1 MQDPPRPLAGLL
13 ITETSD
19 DIAVRYCGKLF
30 AAHGATVRRLAA
42 PAEADIAARAHAV
55 WLDDGKQIVPSLGP
69 AIADADLV
77 IAGQTPAAI
86 AATVGMLGSS
96 KALLLAISWFGETGP
111 YANWRGSDA
120 LIQAMNGI
128 AYAFGPVAGP
138 PTIPQGHSPQIIAGA
153 TAVIAA
159 IAALRGRANGH
170 PTARVDLSILEA
182 ALCFGEYAGPSTFLG
197 GPASTRLGVNR
208 FMPTYPQTIYRAADG
223 WIGVTALTPPQ
234 WQALCDMTGVP
245 ELARDPAYASSDQR
259 LAAADAV
266 DARLAP
272 AFLKRPAGEWL
283 VEGQARRVP
292 LGPVPTLEELL
303 QTPHWRERGSF
314 AKFAAAPSFEGPAM
328 PFRLNPRAPSKVA
341 APATPPAKGTGPLA
355 GLRVLD
361 LSMGWSGPLAGRHF
375 ADLGAEVIKV
385 EGTSH
390 VDWWRGWDGPTEADP
405 PAYEVRANF
414 VAMNRNKRG
423 ITLDLNSKAGLDLAR
438 RLAARADLLLENYA
452 PGVLDRLGL
461 SAAVLGE
468 ANPNLVY
475 ISMGAFGSVGP
486 WSGFRAYGSTTEQA
500 SGLPFVNGEADWPP
514 CLQHIA
520 CGDPIAGIYA
530 AVAAA
535 IALYGRAKTGGLTV
549 DLSQVECLFQLNAA
563 AITAQ
568 SVTGRAPARTGTA
581 RAASWLA
588 SVVACAGEDQW
599 LAVDVLAADADAF
612 RAAVAAHADASPD
625 AARDALAGWAATR
638 TPAAAAAALQ
648 QAGLQAAPVIPA
660 SALVDDPHLNAVGFW
675 HRARRRYVGE
685 HLLPAASYHLD
696 GARPEIRSVAP
707 TLGEH
712 GPEVLAAELGLAPSE
727 IAALEHD
734 GVIGTRSTA
743 TA

>member
-1 MQDPPRPLAGLL
+1 MQAPPRPLAGLV

-42 PAEADIAARAHAV
+42 PAQADIAARAHAA
-55 WLDDGKQIVPSLGP
+55 WLDDGKQIVPSLEP
-69 AIADADLV
+69 TLQDADLV

-86 AATVGMLGSS
+86 AATVRALGPN
-96 KALLLAISWFGETGP
+96 KPLLLAITWFGMTGP

-120 LIQAMNGI
+120 LIQAMSGI
-128 AYAFGPVAGP
+128 AYAFGLVAGP
-138 PTIPQGHSPQIIAGA
+138 PTIPQGHAPQIIAGA
-153 TAVIAA
+153 TALIAA
-159 IAALRGRANGH
+159 IAALRGRANSH

-182 ALCFGEYAGPSTFLG
+182 ALCFGEYASPSIFQG
-197 GPASTRLGVNR
+197 GPASTRRGINR

-234 WQALCDMTGVP
+234 WQALCDLAGIP
-245 ELARDPAYASSDQR
+245 ELGRDPAYATSDQR

-283 VEGQARRVP
+283 AEGQARRIP

-314 AKFAAAPSFEGPAM
+314 ARFAATPSFEGPAM
-328 PFRLNPRAPSKVA
+328 PFRLKPRGTSA
-341 APATPPAKGTGPLA
+341 APATPPVKGTGPLA

-375 ADLGAEVIKV
+375 ADLGADVIKV
-385 EGTSH
+385 EGTAH
-390 VDWWRGWDGPTEADP
+390 IDWWRGWDGPTNADP
-405 PAYEVRANF
+405 PAYELRANF
-414 VAMNRNKRG
+414 NAMNRNKRG
-423 ITLDLNSKAGLDLAR
+423 VTLDLNSKAGLDLAR
-438 RLAARADLLLENYA
+438 RLAARADLLIENYA

-461 SAAVLGE
+461 SATVLAE

-475 ISMGAFGSVGP
+475 ISMGAFGSAGP

-500 SGLPFVNGEADWPP
+500 SGMAFVNGEADWPP

-520 CGDPIAGIYA
+520 YGDPIAGIYA
-530 AVAAA
+530 AVAAS
-535 IALYGRAKTGGLTV
+535 IALHARPRLGGITI

-568 SVTGRAPARTGTA
+568 SATGRAPARTGTR
-581 RAASWLA
+581 RAASWLT
-588 SVVACAGEDQW
+588 SVVACAGEEQW
-599 LAVDVLAADADAF
+599 LAVDVLPTDADAF
-612 RAAVAAHADASPD
+612 RAAINAPTDATQD
-625 AARDALAGWAATR
+625 AADVVLAAWAATR
-638 TPAAAAAALQ
+638 SPADAAAALQ
-648 QAGLQAAPVIPA
+648 RAGLQAAPVIPA
-660 SALVDDPHLNAVGFW
+660 SALLHDPHLNAVGFW
-675 HRARRRYVGE
+675 RRTRRAFVGE
-685 HLLPAASYHLD
+685 HLLPAAPYHLD
-696 GARPEIRSVAP
+696 GARPEIRSPAP

-712 GPEVLAAELGLAPSE
+712 GPEVLATELGLTQSA

-734 GVIGTRSTA
+734 GIIGTRSSA